1 MMRRKGLKEVVTI
14 FGLIICLFFIL
25 WGGSFVAAQEESA
38 LYRIKRTGV
47 IRIGW
52 AAHVPWMRLDEKTN
66 KVVGISADVYDEL
79 TKALGN
85 LRIEWIADSWV
96 TIIAGL
102 QSNKFDIVFPL
113 AFSIERALA
122 CEFTDDMM
130 REAHSFLVKKKD
142 ATRFKTHD
150 DINQPGVKIVVTLG
164 SAPDIHLTKSYIKKP
179 EIIRLKSSPECLMA
193 MTLGKAD
200 AWATN
205 GSALLDAMKAH
216 PETTVVKGSYSLS
229 KLNMGIKQGDQ
240 TFLNWLNIF
249 IGDMKETGA
258 LDRIYQKYGTKR
270 EVFFD

>member
-25 WGGSFVAAQEESA
+25 GGGSFVAAQEESA
-38 LYRIKRTGV
+38 LHRIKRTGV

-66 KVVGISADVYDEL
+66 KVVGISSDVYEEL
-79 TKALGN
+79 VRALGN
-85 LRIEWIADSWV
+85 VRMEWVADSWV

-122 CEFTDDMM
+122 CEYTNDMM
-130 REAHSFLVKKKD
+130 REANTFLIKKKD
-142 ATRFKTHD
+142 TTKFKTHD
-150 DINQPGVKIVVTLG
+150 DINQPGVKIAVTLG
-164 SAPDIHLTKSYIKKP
+164 SSSDIYLTKSNIKKP
-179 EIIRLKSSPECLMA
+179 EIVRLKSSPECLMA
-193 MTLGKAD
+193 MTLGKVD

-205 GSALLDAMKAH
+205 GSALLDASKAH
-216 PETTVVKGSYSLS
+216 PDTTVVKGSYATG
-229 KLNMGIKQGDQ
+229 KINMGIKQGDQ
-240 TFLNWLNIF
+240 IFLNWLNLF
-249 IGDMKETGA
+249 IGDMMETGA

-270 EVFFD
+270 EIFFD